1 MTLGRLLSLSLSFL
15 SCKMGFPAEKHSSR
29 YCCLPSI
36 CFFFPSCLAL
46 CGSEGKGITSKTPGS
61 CSFLSTSES
70 ELSCQA
76 LHFSHNVLGSLQF
89 LDTKWK
95 KKKKSHTNRR
105 IICFSWV
112 LELLDKI
119 KKKCRR
125 IFLLLLLWMAIFHL
139 EFSDL
144 SPDFLPNGAISLT
157 DAQMEPILLDKTK
170 HLGEAVRQ
178 EEIFLSCCRDW
189 PV

>member
-1 MTLGRLLSLSLSFL
+1 
-15 SCKMGFPAEKHSSR
+15 
-29 YCCLPSI
+29 
-36 CFFFPSCLAL
+36 
-46 CGSEGKGITSKTPGS
+46 
-61 CSFLSTSES
+61 
-70 ELSCQA
+70 
-76 LHFSHNVLGSLQF
+76 
-89 LDTKWK
+89 
-95 KKKKSHTNRR
+95 
-105 IICFSWV
+105 
-112 LELLDKI
+112 
-119 KKKCRR
+119 
-125 IFLLLLLWMAIFHL
+125 MAIFYL